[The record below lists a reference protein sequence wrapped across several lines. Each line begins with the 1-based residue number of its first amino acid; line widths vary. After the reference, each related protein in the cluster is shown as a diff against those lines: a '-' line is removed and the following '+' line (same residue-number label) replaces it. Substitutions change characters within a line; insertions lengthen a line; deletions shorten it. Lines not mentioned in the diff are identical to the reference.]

1 MAMRN
6 YGAMLDEK
14 LLRCITELRGGHGEA
29 YERVRRQSKYPAN
42 NVGENLKV
50 ATAVARDR
58 GLRTVGLPTPAEP
71 APPDPPKP
79 KPKPKCRGCA
89 GTGVDITVHAR
100 VMQVAEG
107 PWGVG
112 LKPPRQGSVK
122 GLFRLGDHMD
132 RDVYTGLPLLALL
145 DALNKA
151 KAEGR
156 TIIHRPSGAEIPFP
170 LDREHACTWCNG
182 TGEPTHGD
190 TP

>member
-14 LLRCITELRGGHGEA
+14 LLRCITELRGAHGEA

-58 GLRTVGLPTPAEP
+58 GLRTVARDPEP

-79 KPKPKCRGCA
+79 RPRPVCRGCA

-100 VMQVAEG
+100 VMQVSEG
-107 PWGVG
+107 PWEISSGTATWLFTLGVS
-112 LKPPRQGSVK
+112 RT
-122 GLFRLGDHMD
+122 
-132 RDVYTGLPLLALL
+132 YNCLPLLALL
-145 DALNKA
+145 DTLDKA
-151 KAEGR
+151 KAEGHEI
-156 TIIHRPSGAEIPFP
+156 THGPSGAEIPFP
-170 LDREHACTWCNG
+170 LDKSHACTWCNG
-182 TGEPTHGD
+182 TGEPTNGD

>member
-58 GLRTVGLPTPAEP
+58 GLRTVARDHGLPTPAES

-79 KPKPKCRGCA
+79 KPKPVCRGCA
-89 GTGVDITVHAR
+89 GTGVDITVPAR

-107 PWGVG
+107 PWDISSSTARWMFTLGV
-112 LKPPRQGSVK
+112 S
-122 GLFRLGDHMD
+122 DTYD
-132 RDVYTGLPLLALL
+132 CLPLLALL
-145 DALNKA
+145 DTLAKA

-156 TIIHRPSGAEIPFP
+156 EVIHGPSGAVIPFP
-170 LDREHACTWCNG
+170 LDKEHACTWCNG
-182 TGEPTHGD
+182 TGEPTNGD